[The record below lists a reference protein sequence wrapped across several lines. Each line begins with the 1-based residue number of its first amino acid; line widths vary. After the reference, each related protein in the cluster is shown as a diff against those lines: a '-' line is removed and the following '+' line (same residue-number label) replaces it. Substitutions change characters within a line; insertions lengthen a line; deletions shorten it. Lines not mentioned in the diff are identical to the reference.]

1 MYVTL
6 KKVCGLFTK
15 IHKFYILCRSEIPF
29 SSSIEP
35 LLRSNSSYFFQ
46 SDLKII
52 YELGTSSL
60 HFNVY
65 DSMSSNPISIQSGST
80 RSLLRVPY
88 NIIRPVY
95 EKTSFHRS
103 VIDEIGN
110 SELREAYAHCR
121 VITRSHAKTFYL
133 STRFLPN
140 EKQRSIFAIYA
151 LCRYIDDLVDEA
163 FDINQCREIN
173 DNEIHQILDELRSR
187 LQTAYVSGIAESPIL
202 TAFADTLKLYHI
214 PEELPLELIEGV
226 CMDLNKNRFQ
236 TFDEL
241 YIYSYKV
248 ASVVGLMT
256 SEVFG
261 YKDRKALEYAI
272 DLGIAMQLTNIL
284 RDINEDLIRGRIYL
298 PLDELKQFGVC
309 EEDLFNKVCDEKF
322 SALIQFQIDRARD
335 YYQKADLGIAML
347 NPDSRLPVYLARMN
361 YSRILDVIEKDIFRV
376 FERRAYL
383 STSEKLA
390 ILPKAWISS
399 ML

>member
-1 MYVTL
+1 M
-6 KKVCGLFTK
+6 
-15 IHKFYILCRSEIPF
+15 
-29 SSSIEP
+29 
-35 LLRSNSSYFFQ
+35 
-46 SDLKII
+46 
-52 YELGTSSL
+52 GTSSL
-60 HFNVY
+60 HFNLY
-65 DSMSSNPISIQSGST
+65 SDMSSNPISIQSGST

-163 FDINQCREIN
+163 FDINQGREIN

-187 LQTAYVSGIAESPIL
+187 LQRAYVSGIAESPIL
-202 TAFADTLKLYHI
+202 TAFADTLNLYHI

-309 EEDLFNKVCDEKF
+309 EEDLFNRVCDEKF
-322 SALIQFQIDRARD
+322 RALIQFQIDRARD

-376 FERRAYL
+376 FDRRAYL